1 MNSLKKVG
9 CALIGAFSI
18 YKLTERGM
26 KMFMLTKDNVIVAYW
41 VTYVLSGY
49 PIEQVPTR
57 WNLQKLVREVIE
69 EQQNGEA

>member
-1 MNSLKKVG
+1 MDSLKKMG
-9 CALIGAFSI
+9 SALIGAFFI
-18 YKLTERGM
+18 YKLSERGM